1 MDLQRRKEH
10 GRVGMTRARD
20 SQVCMGQMGYPLV
33 PEAPSRIL
41 PLMPI
46 RTLAC
51 KVRQAILGEA
61 VMAKLLTLGV
71 WAHRN
76 R

>member
-1 MDLQRRKEH
+1 
-10 GRVGMTRARD
+10 MTRALD
-20 SQVCMGQMGYPLV
+20 SQVCMGQMVYPLV

-51 KVRQAILGEA
+51 KVRQAILGEI
-61 VMAKLLTLGV
+61 VMVKLLTLGV
-71 WAHRN
+71 WVHRN
-76 R
+76 